1 MKRDELYK
9 QIEKGIAACTT
20 SERYLTYLAVMSRF
34 HKYSFANTICIAC
47 QDPAATQVAGYH
59 TWQTKFKRYVKK
71 GAKAIYILAPI
82 KKRNEDDEEEIVAFK
97 AMPVYDV
104 RFTAGTPLPTLA
116 DPLTGS
122 VNSFSSVIAKLKSI
136 AKIPIKEVSE
146 NFTALGCYDSI
157 TSTISIRKGL
167 AEAQYVKTLVHEIA
181 HSRMHSQSTATR
193 ISKEVEAESVAY
205 IFCQYLNVDSSAY
218 SFEYLT
224 AWSGGNTEI
233 LRDSF
238 ERIYSTSQQLI
249 KEYEEVL

>member
-9 QIEKGIAACTT
+9 QIEKGIATCTT

-47 QDPAATQVAGYH
+47 QDPAATQVAGYR
-59 TWQTKFKRYVKK
+59 TWQTKFKRHVKK

-82 KKRNEDDEEEIVAFK
+82 KKKNEDDEEEIVAFK
-97 AMPVYDV
+97 AMPIYDV
-104 RFTAGTPLPTLA
+104 RFTTGAPLPTLA
-116 DPLTGS
+116 DSLTES
-122 VNSFSSVIAKLKSI
+122 VNFFSSVIAKLKSI
-136 AKIPIKEVSE
+136 AKIPIEEVPE
-146 NFTALGCYDSI
+146 NFTALGCYSSI
-157 TSTISIRKGL
+157 TNTISIRKGL

-181 HSRMHSQSTATR
+181 HSRMHSESTATKV
-193 ISKEVEAESVAY
+193 SKEVEAESVAY
-205 IFCQYLNVDSSAY
+205 IFCQYLNIDTSTY

-233 LRDSF
+233 LKDSF